1 LNTKLKYRLF
11 LEGYTLFAL
20 CLLAFCVS
28 LGTATVSISKLI
40 LLIGFFVQIFADREK
55 LFKLG
60 ARKTPTIFI
69 WMVIAVTWMLISITW
84 SDANLLNKLK
94 YFYSHTRFLWLAI
107 IYYLLMT
114 KERALITMKW
124 LIYGQILVVT
134 ISFVMWLG
142 MDVPLTKAPIEKGVA
157 FTSTLEQPIMTVLVL
172 IILWCLRDYW
182 TKLWGDWVLYL
193 IISAMILNCI
203 FVMSGRTGYA
213 VLLVFLAIE
222 IYRLFKGPWRW
233 LAFLSPLVLSLVFYT
248 VSPIFSKRV
257 TEILTHS
264 QNYIEGE
271 ESTSEGG
278 RLEMWRGSVNGILI
292 KPIFGYGVGS
302 MPDVYKE
309 YGGRLNKQISQPHQ
323 QYLFWWVEFGLV
335 GLLIMLG
342 FFFTLIKDSFKIE
355 QEAQYALRSI
365 IAVLFVVG
373 LFNCPFFGVG
383 MGEFFFL
390 EIAVILRFRGG
401 LSLPLKKSRTNF

>member
-1 LNTKLKYRLF
+1 MER
-11 LEGYTLFAL
+11 YTLFAL

-28 LGTATVSISKLI
+28 LGAATVSTSKLI
-40 LLIGFFVQIFADREK
+40 LLIGFFGQIFVDRK
-55 LFKLG
+55 KIFKLG
-60 ARKTPTIFI
+60 TRKIPAIFI
-69 WMVIAVTWMLISITW
+69 WMIVAVTWSAISMTW
-84 SDANLLNKLK
+84 SDANLLNQWK

-107 IYYLLMT
+107 IYYLLMS
-114 KERALITMKW
+114 KDRALTTLKW
-124 LIYGQILVVT
+124 LIYGQILVVS
-134 ISFVMWLG
+134 ISFVMWFG
-142 MDVPLTKAPIEKGVA
+142 MAVPLTKAPIENGVA
-157 FTSTLEQPIMTVLVL
+157 FTSSLEQPIMTVLVL

-182 TKLWGDWVLYL
+182 KKLWGDWVLYL
-193 IISAMILNCI
+193 IIFAMILNCI

-213 VLLVFLAIE
+213 VLLVFFAIE
-222 IYRLFKGPWRW
+222 IYRFLKGPWRW
-233 LAFLSPLVLSLVFYT
+233 LAFLSPLVLSLVFYGM
-248 VSPIFSKRV
+248 SPIFSKRV

-264 QNYIEGE
+264 QNYNEGKE
-271 ESTSEGG
+271 ATSEGE
-278 RLEMWRGSVNGILI
+278 RLEMWRGSINGILM
-292 KPIFGYGVGS
+292 KPIFGYGIGS

-309 YGGRLNKQISQPHQ
+309 YGGRLNKQVSQPHQ

-342 FFFTLIKDSFKIE
+342 FFITLIKDSFKINR
-355 QEAQYALRSI
+355 EAQYALRSI

-401 LSLPLKKSRTNF
+401 LTLPLKIRRTNF